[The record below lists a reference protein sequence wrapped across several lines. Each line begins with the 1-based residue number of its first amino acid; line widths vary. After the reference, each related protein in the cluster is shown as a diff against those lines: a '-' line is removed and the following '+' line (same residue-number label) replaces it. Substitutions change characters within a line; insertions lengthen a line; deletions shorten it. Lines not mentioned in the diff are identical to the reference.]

1 MAWINSMTT
10 NNVYNYYLT
19 TYAPKST
26 SPYDTHKKSELRK
39 IYNNIVKQ
47 AKDSPIYFV
56 DTSKET
62 QQYAVDIKENARA
75 LKNVISSLSDTEKK
89 ELLNKKFAISSDEE
103 IVSASFVGSLSENSP
118 NPSLDIEVQRLASPQ
133 WNVGNYLPKD
143 RLDLPPGDYSFDIE
157 TSEMDYEFQF
167 TVHNS
172 DTNGDIQSKLARLI
186 NKSNIGIQGSIEED
200 GEGNRSLHLKSSK
213 TGEPESELVHFHVTD
228 ENTTHA
234 TGMVEF
240 LGIDHVAHYP
250 QNAVF
255 VLDGE
260 EGSSYSNTFTVDK
273 TFELTLKGIN
283 REGES
288 THVGIKPDVESFSE
302 NISHLIMG
310 YNSFIQRARAYESN
324 HPKSRQL
331 LGEMNRLVYHY
342 YNELASVG
350 LSLENNGTLSMD
362 KNYLE
367 QSVSENNAPEKLTG
381 IKNFTNSLLKK
392 SDQISLNPMDYV
404 DKILVAY
411 KNPGKNFSNPY
422 MTCMY
427 SGMMFNSY
435 C

>member
-172 DTNGDIQSKLARLI
+172 DTNGDIQSKLAI
-186 NKSNIGIQGSIEED
+186 
-200 GEGNRSLHLKSSK
+200 
-213 TGEPESELVHFHVTD
+213 
-228 ENTTHA
+228 
-234 TGMVEF
+234 
-240 LGIDHVAHYP
+240 
-250 QNAVF
+250 
-255 VLDGE
+255 
-260 EGSSYSNTFTVDK
+260 
-273 TFELTLKGIN
+273 
-283 REGES
+283 
-288 THVGIKPDVESFSE
+288 
-302 NISHLIMG
+302 
-310 YNSFIQRARAYESN
+310 
-324 HPKSRQL
+324 
-331 LGEMNRLVYHY
+331 
-342 YNELASVG
+342 
-350 LSLENNGTLSMD
+350 
-362 KNYLE
+362 
-367 QSVSENNAPEKLTG
+367 
-381 IKNFTNSLLKK
+381 
-392 SDQISLNPMDYV
+392 
-404 DKILVAY
+404 
-411 KNPGKNFSNPY
+411 FSNL
-422 MTCMY
+422 
-427 SGMMFNSY
+427 
-435 C
+435 